1 MKFTCVDPVEYL
13 YPDITQYKSGTD
25 KIDILAARGSYACA
39 QILFSE
45 AEGPLQIA
53 CEGWEPEVYEMV
65 AIPVET
71 NERMTEE
78 NSTPFSPARKAPFY
92 VYDCLKPCKGEILPE
107 DGVAAVYLSW
117 KISEDAKPGI
127 LQASVKAGDVVIP
140 VTVEI
145 SSAVVPAET
154 LPMILG
160 YNRQSVCKHHNVER
174 NTTEFE
180 ELDTAYLT
188 LLRRMRQN
196 GIFGMPRVKSI
207 EKAPNEY
214 EFDFTEV
221 EEYMQKAFSLGYKY
235 MYYMSG
241 HRISWQQSTILTG
254 DRNLPSMSYEGF
266 CYLAQ
271 FLPALSAFL
280 EERGWMD
287 KFVMSLLDEPRE
299 VNYLEYRALCGIVR
313 KYAPKIRLI
322 DAVSCGE
329 MYGSIDIYIPLSNEY
344 AKHQEVFETYRK
356 YGDEVWYYDCVVPR
370 GNGYINRF
378 MDDLLLTSRYH
389 GWANYAYDLKGYL
402 HWATNAYQPGQD
414 PFKQSCPEHRNADSV
429 CILPPGDTHL
439 VYPGTDGPWMSV
451 RFENFRAGTE
461 EFEMLK
467 KLAETDKELADEI
480 CGTVFHSFT
489 DVEYDPAV
497 FRAVRNKLI
506 RALEK

>member
-1 MKFTCVDPVEYL
+1 MRFTCVDPVEHL
-13 YPDITQYKSGTD
+13 YPDITAYKSGTD
-25 KIDILAARGSYACA
+25 KIDILTARGSYACA
-39 QILFSE
+39 QILFF
-45 AEGPLQIA
+45 EGEGALEIT
-53 CEGWEPEVYEMV
+53 CEGWEPEIYEMV

-92 VYDCLKPCKGEILPE
+92 VYDCLKPCNGEIPVQ
-107 DGVAAVYLSW
+107 DGVAAVYFSW
-117 KISEDAKPGI
+117 KIAEDAQPGI
-127 LQASVKAGDVVIP
+127 VQASVKAGDVVIP

-154 LPMILG
+154 LPMMLG
-160 YNRQSVCKHHNVER
+160 YNRHSVCRFHNVER
-174 NTTEFE
+174 DSAEFE
-180 ELDTAYLT
+180 ALDTAYLT

-196 GIFGMPRVKSI
+196 GLYGMPHVKSI
-207 EKAPNEY
+207 ETAPNEY
-214 EFDFTEV
+214 EFDFTEF
-221 EEYMQKAFSLGYKY
+221 EAYMQKAYSLGYKY
-235 MYYMSG
+235 MYHMFG
-241 HRISWQQSTILTG
+241 HRISWQKSTILVG

-266 CYLAQ
+266 CYMAQ
-271 FLPALSAFL
+271 FFPALSAFL
-280 EERGWMD
+280 EERGWID
-287 KFVMSLLDEPRE
+287 KFMMSLLDEPRE

-344 AKHQEVFETYRK
+344 AEHQEVFETYRK

-414 PFKQSCPEHRNADSV
+414 PFKQSCPEHRNTDSV

-439 VYPGTDGPWMSV
+439 LYPGADGPWMSV

-467 KLAETDKELADEI
+467 KLAETDKALADEI

>member
-53 CEGWEPEVYEMV
+53 CEGWAPEVYEMV

-107 DGVAAVYLSW
+107 DGVAAVYFSW
-117 KISEDAKPGI
+117 KISEDAQPGI

-174 NTTEFE
+174 NTAEFE

-271 FLPALSAFL
+271 LLPALSAFL

-356 YGDEVWYYDCVVPR
+356 YGDEVWYYDCVHPR

-378 MDDLLLTSRYH
+378 MDDPLLTSRYH
-389 GWANYAYDLKGYL
+389 GWANYAYDLRGYL

>member
-1 MKFTCVDPVEYL
+1 MKYTCVDPVEYL
-13 YPDITQYKSGTD
+13 YPDITEYKSGTD
-25 KIDILAARGSYACA
+25 KINILAPRGSFACA
-39 QILFSE
+39 QILFY
-45 AEGPLQIA
+45 EGEGAPQIT
-53 CEGWEPEVYEMV
+53 CEGWEPESYEMV
-65 AIPVET
+65 AVPVET

-92 VYDCLKPCKGEILPE
+92 VYDCLKPYSGGLTLQ
-107 DGVAAVYLSW
+107 DGVGAVYFSW
-117 KISEDAKPGI
+117 KIPVDAEPGI
-127 LQASVKAGDVVIP
+127 VQASVKAGNVAIP

-160 YNRQSVCKHHNVER
+160 YNRNSVCKFHKVEKG
-174 NTTEFE
+174 TSEYE
-180 ELDTAYLT
+180 ALDTAYLT

-196 GIFGMPRVKSI
+196 GLYGMPHVKSI

-214 EFDFTEV
+214 EFDFTEFA
-221 EEYMQKAFSLGYKY
+221 EYFEKALSLGYQY
-235 MYYMSG
+235 MYHMFG
-241 HRISWQQSTILTG
+241 HRVSWQKSTILIG
-254 DRNLPSMSYEGF
+254 DRGLPSMSYEGF
-266 CYLAQ
+266 CYMAQ

-313 KYAPKIRLI
+313 KYAPGIRLI

-344 AKHQEVFETYRK
+344 AEHQEVFETYRK

-378 MDDLLLTSRYH
+378 MDDPLLTSRYH

-414 PFKQSCPEHRNADSV
+414 PFKQSCPEHRNTDSV

-467 KLAETDKELADEI
+467 VLAETDKELADEI

-489 DVEYDPAV
+489 DVEYDPAA
-497 FRAVRNKLI
+497 FRAVRNRLI

>member
-1 MKFTCVDPVEYL
+1 MKFTCVDPVEHL
-13 YPDITQYKSGTD
+13 YPDMTEYKSGTAQ
-25 KIDILAARGSYACA
+25 INILTARGSYACA

-45 AEGPLQIA
+45 AEGPLQIT
-53 CEGWEPEVYEMV
+53 CEGWAPEVYEMV
-65 AIPVET
+65 AVPVES
-71 NERMTEE
+71 NEKMTEE
-78 NSTPFSPARKAPFY
+78 KRTPFSPAKEAPFD
-92 VYDCLKPCKGEILPE
+92 VYDCLKPYCGEIVPE
-107 DGVAAVYLSW
+107 KGVAAVYFSW
-117 KISEDAKPGI
+117 QIPEDADPGI
-127 LQASVKAGDVVIP
+127 VEGCVKAGDVTIP

-154 LPMILG
+154 LPMVLG
-160 YNRQSVCKHHNVER
+160 YNRTNVCKYHNLEKYSP
-174 NTTEFE
+174 EYE
-180 ELDTAYLT
+180 AMDTAYMT
-188 LLRRMRQN
+188 LFRRMRQN
-196 GIFGMPRVKSI
+196 GIYGMPTIKSI

-214 EFDFTEV
+214 DFDFTEF
-221 EEYMQKAFSLGYKY
+221 EAQMEKAISLGYKY
-235 MYYMSG
+235 IYHLIGY
-241 HRISWQQSTILTG
+241 RVSWQQATILVG
-254 DRNLPSMSYEGF
+254 DRGLHGMSYEGF

-280 EERGWMD
+280 EERGWID

-344 AKHQEVFETYRK
+344 QENREVFETYRK

-370 GNGYINRF
+370 GRGYINRF

-389 GWANYAYDLKGYL
+389 GWANYAFDLKGYL

-414 PFKQSCPEHRNADSV
+414 PFKQSCPSHRNTDSV
-429 CILPPGDTHL
+429 ITLPAGDTHI

-461 EFEMLK
+461 EYEMLK
-467 KLAETDKELADEI
+467 ALAETDKEQADAI
-480 CGTVFHSFT
+480 CNSVFHSFT
-489 DVEYDPAV
+489 DVEYDPAA
-497 FRAVRNKLI
+497 FRAARNKLI

>member
-13 YPDITQYKSGTD
+13 YPDITRYKSGTD

-45 AEGPLQIA
+45 AEGPLQIS

-127 LQASVKAGDVVIP
+127 VEGCVKAGDVTIP
-140 VTVEI
+140 VAVEI
-145 SSAVVPAET
+145 SSAVVPTET

-160 YNRQSVCKHHNVER
+160 YNRGKVCEFHNVEIG
-174 NTTEFE
+174 TSEFE
-180 ELDTAYLT
+180 AMDTAYLS

-196 GIFGMPRVKSI
+196 GLYGMPHVKSI

-214 EFDFTEV
+214 EFDFTEFAA
-221 EEYMQKAFSLGYKY
+221 YMEKAYSLGYKY
-235 MYYMSG
+235 MYHMFG
-241 HRISWQQSTILTG
+241 HRVSWQKSTILVG

-266 CYLAQ
+266 CYMAQ

-280 EERGWMD
+280 EKRGWMD

-299 VNYLEYRALCGIVR
+299 VNYLEYRALCSIVR

-344 AKHQEVFETYRK
+344 AEHQEVFETYRK
-356 YGDEVWYYDCVVPR
+356 YGDEVWYYDCVHPR

-378 MDDLLLTSRYH
+378 MDDPLLTSRYH
-389 GWANYAYDLKGYL
+389 GWANYAYDLRGYL

-414 PFKQSCPEHRNADSV
+414 PFKQSCPEHRNTDSV

-439 VYPGTDGPWMSV
+439 LYPGTDGPWMSV